1 MKPILFLLGALLA
14 GAASA
19 GLTVL
24 LVAPTHPTERA
35 QAAGPSAVAPQAA
48 TDLTGL
54 RGELDMLS
62 RTVGDLQSQVE
73 RMQSSR
79 LREPLAIAEQ
89 TDVTPESL
97 AAAGLTPVQI
107 EERMRDVFAAER
119 EREEQEREAE
129 LAERARAQAERQAE
143 RLASE
148 LNLSPAD
155 QTRLTDHF
163 VLAGAKRRELFEG
176 LRGGNFD
183 RDAMRDSFEELRAWN
198 SQELYRTFSP
208 AVAAQLEELGND
220 AFGGG
225 RGPGG
230 FGGGGRRGGFGGGND
245 GANPP
250 GGG

>member
-24 LVAPTHPTERA
+24 LVAPEHPSERA
-35 QAAGPSAVAPQAA
+35 QAAGPAAVAPQAA
-48 TDLTGL
+48 ADPTGL

-62 RTVGDLQSQVE
+62 RTVGELQSQVE
-73 RMQSSR
+73 RLQSSR
-79 LREPLAIAEQ
+79 LREPLAIEEQ
-89 TDVTPESL
+89 ADVTRESL

-107 EERMRDVFAAER
+107 EERVRDVFAAER

-148 LNLSPAD
+148 LNLSSVD
-155 QTRLTDHF
+155 RTRLADHF
-163 VLAGAKRRELFEG
+163 VLAGQKRRELFEG

-183 RDAMRDSFEELRAWN
+183 RDALRDSFEELRAWN
-198 SQELYRTFSP
+198 TQELYRTFSP
-208 AVAAQLEELGND
+208 AVAAQLDELGND
-220 AFGGG
+220 VFGGG

-230 FGGGGRRGGFGGGND
+230 FGGGRRGGFGGGND